1 MKQTLSLDEFRH
13 SFMNIRPDNFSWEG
27 LEILFDWFEDL
38 ETSMDQ
44 ELEFDPIAFCCDYS
58 EASVKELIDAFD
70 IDLDGVDPDMVDEF
84 VLDYINDRSIV
95 LGVCSHGE
103 IVFQNF

>member
-1 MKQTLSLDEFRH
+1 MKHTLNLSQFRDQ
-13 SFMNIRPDNFSWEG
+13 FQAIRPDNFDYEG

-38 ETSMDQ
+38 ELMDGQ
-44 ELEFDPIAFCCDYS
+44 EIEFDPIAICCDYS
-58 EASVKELIDAFD
+58 QASVKEIIDAFD
-70 IDLDGVDPDMVDEF
+70 IDLDGVEPDMVDEF

-95 LGVCSHGE
+95 LGVCTHGE